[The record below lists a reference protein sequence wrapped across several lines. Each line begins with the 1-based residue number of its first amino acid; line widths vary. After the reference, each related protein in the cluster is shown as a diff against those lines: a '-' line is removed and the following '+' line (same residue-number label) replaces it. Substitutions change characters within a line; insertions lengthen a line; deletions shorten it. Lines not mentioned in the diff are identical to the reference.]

1 MHGLINV
8 EMILLVLESVLLL
21 ATVILLVY
29 SIKEGKH
36 RDKLIMEVGKAT
48 RVLTRQEY
56 FLTVMDSMMDA
67 DREVVGSITGRRPG
81 KEGAIRVKHLV
92 ENIEK
97 MRGKGVQVKY
107 LIPKF
112 ADRIHVGSLYAKAGA
127 EVRYS
132 DCLMVQ
138 DLRYLVV
145 DNRWVI
151 LGIPEH
157 TGNKEATRKGYKIP
171 SEGLAG
177 LLEENFRECWDA
189 SVPYEDYVRQIL
201 KKTGAAPHLLARE
214 LEVDAGELERLSR
227 GS

>member
-1 MHGLINV
+1 MHGIFDI
-8 EMILLVLESVLLL
+8 EIILLVLESVLLL

-56 FLTVMDSMMDA
+56 FLTVMDSMMEA
-67 DREVVGSITGRRPG
+67 EKEVVGSITGRSPG
-81 KEGAIRVKHLV
+81 THGATRVKHIV

-97 MRGKGVQVKY
+97 MKGKGVGVKY

-145 DNRWVI
+145 DHRWVI

-157 TGNKEATRKGYKIP
+157 TGNREATRKGYKIP
-171 SEGLAG
+171 SEGLAH

-201 KKTGAAPHLLARE
+201 KKTGAPPHLLARE
-214 LEVDAGELERLSR
+214 LHVDAGELERLSR
-227 GS
+227 ES